1 MRHIHVELTGGSKEE
16 LAPVELPSH
25 EGDLSPP
32 EAPSQGPDPGVMVG
46 VGVSR
51 HFGQEQLRLQKVY
64 QLSIFSQLGGFSSSE
79 PPRTSEAQPGQA
91 QRTARPG
98 VKRGLE
104 EPKLSHKWP
113 HLAGD
118 TYRDGDALEGGVLC
132 GPGPG
137 PGVGVGM
144 VVGQGQVFSCIMVDH
159 RDSDGDLSPRSP
171 PPAPLSPGHTP
182 ARRPAQHNH
191 DRPVPDPWAPLSP
204 KSPPMVEP
212 HSPPGSRSPL
222 PSTEPPS
229 GGDAP
234 ACSLGDPGGSGEGC
248 SSGSSSRQP
257 NSCTDKDSYWALGAF
272 DTPNPPGPP
281 LGPTGSLSPRSL
293 LTTVPQEPGEGREC
307 GAEQESSPP
316 HPSATASTNDLA
328 SLEKTPST
336 SGFRGVPSGPWQ
348 AKKKRI
354 SSSDTA
360 ESCSEDEGPST
371 SKRSRLAL
379 LAPGL
384 GLASCRGTDA
394 KAAPFWNHL
403 LPNAQGRDHPKGTP

>member
-1 MRHIHVELTGGSKEE
+1 M
-16 LAPVELPSH
+16 ELPSH

-32 EAPSQGPDPGVMVG
+32 VAPSQGPDPGVM

-64 QLSIFSQLGGFSSSE
+64 QLSIFSQLGGFSTSD
-79 PPRTSEAQPGQA
+79 PPRTCEAQPGQDP
-91 QRTARPG
+91 RMARPG

-118 TYRDGDALEGGVLC
+118 TYRDGDALEEGVLC
-132 GPGPG
+132 GPG

-144 VVGQGQVFSCIMVDH
+144 GVGQVFSCIMVDH
-159 RDSDGDLSPRSP
+159 RDSGGDLSPRSP
-171 PPAPLSPGHTP
+171 PPEPLSPGHTP

-212 HSPPGSRSPL
+212 HSPPGPRSPL

-229 GGDAP
+229 
-234 ACSLGDPGGSGEGC
+234 DPGGSGEGC
-248 SSGSSSRQP
+248 SSGSSSGQRQP
-257 NSCTDKDSYWALGAF
+257 NSCYDEGSYWALGAF
-272 DTPNPPGPP
+272 ETPNPPGPP
-281 LGPTGSLSPRSL
+281 LGPTGSLSPHYL
-293 LTTVPQEPGEGREC
+293 LTTDPQGPGEGKEC
-307 GAEQESSPP
+307 GAELESSPP
-316 HPSATASTNDLA
+316 HPSTTASINELA

-336 SGFRGVPSGPWQ
+336 SGFRGVPSVPGP
-348 AKKKRI
+348 AKKKLL

-403 LPNAQGRDHPKGTP
+403 LPNAQGRDHVKVRSTDEHTQKTVHWS